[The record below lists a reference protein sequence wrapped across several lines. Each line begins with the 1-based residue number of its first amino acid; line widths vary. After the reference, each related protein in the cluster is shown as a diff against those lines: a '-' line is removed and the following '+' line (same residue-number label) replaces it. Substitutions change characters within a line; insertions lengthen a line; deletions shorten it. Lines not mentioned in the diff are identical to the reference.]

1 MSAIILAGGSNLN
14 IKPLSP
20 HESKFKPLVRF
31 GNKCLLDLQLDWL
44 GKNGFDDIT
53 IATTEEVLNSYI
65 PNSKVGYNELIEEED
80 SPLGTA
86 GAVKA
91 ALNQTDPD
99 YEYVY
104 ALNANSLVFYSVKP
118 MMDLADPCSILLGK
132 PRSPWGEVELSGET
146 VSTFDEKPLTNRYV
160 SLGHYAFH
168 KSLIKTFP
176 EVGSLE
182 RDVLPLLATTGLV
195 KGYRYNS
202 DVYHFNSYEEY
213 LTVKERL
220 EINKKR

>member
-1 MSAIILAGGSNLN
+1 
-14 IKPLSP
+14 
-20 HESKFKPLVRF
+20 
-31 GNKCLLDLQLDWL
+31 
-44 GKNGFDDIT
+44 
-53 IATTEEVLNSYI
+53 VLNSYI
-65 PNSKVGYNELIEEED
+65 PNSKVGYKELIEKEN

-86 GAVKA
+86 GAVKE
-91 ALNQTDPD
+91 ALKQSTSPD
-99 YEYVY
+99 YVYIYV
-104 ALNANSLVFYSVKP
+104 LNANSLIFYSIKP

-168 KSLIKTFP
+168 KPLVKTFP

-182 RDVLPLLATTGLV
+182 RNVLPLLATIGLV

-213 LTVKERL
+213 LIVKERL